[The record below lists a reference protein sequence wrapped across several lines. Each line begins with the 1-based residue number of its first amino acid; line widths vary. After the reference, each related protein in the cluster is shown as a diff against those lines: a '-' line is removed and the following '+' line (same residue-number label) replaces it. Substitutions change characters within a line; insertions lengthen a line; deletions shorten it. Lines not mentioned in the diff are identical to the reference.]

1 MTDESRGGAGSTTK
15 RVSTCIFISIAI
27 VGLGIAAPRAADP
40 MAGFVKSCQTQMYM
54 SGAACACLAAKAGKE
69 LDADAIAYLSL
80 PALDVNNSTRLAKSM
95 SAAERAKID
104 RFMRDEP
111 RACEGAK

>member
-1 MTDESRGGAGSTTK
+1 MRKALALACLLSLP
-15 RVSTCIFISIAI
+15 
-27 VGLGIAAPRAADP
+27 VGTALAAPRAADP
-40 MAGFVKSCQTQMYM
+40 MAGFIKSCQTQMYM

-69 LDADAIAYLSL
+69 LDPEAIAYLSL

-95 SAAERAKID
+95 SGAEMAKID

-111 RACEGAK
+111 RACQGAK